1 MQKTPDTIIVIT
13 AYNEA
18 KYLPRFLEKL
28 TAVTKNFLVVDDG
41 STDQTAFLAR
51 QFTPYVISHEV
62 NLGKGAAMKTGADF
76 AFQKLA
82 AKKIIFMDG
91 DDQHSVEDLAH
102 FFSLMKDREKG
113 ICLFG
118 IRSFRKQMPWYRIL
132 GNRSASILVNLFF
145 GQYIPD
151 IPSGFKALSKDVYQK
166 LRWKSSDYGV
176 ELEIACRCAKQKLPF
191 ESIPIK
197 TIYHDMDRGM
207 DLFDAAKMLYKVLL
221 WRINL

>member
-1 MQKTPDTIIVIT
+1 MRKTPDTIIVIT
-13 AYNEA
+13 AYNEE

-28 TAVTKNFLVVDDG
+28 QPLTKDFLVVDDG
-41 STDQTAFLAR
+41 STDQTAKLAR

-76 AFQKLA
+76 VFQKLH

-91 DDQHSVEDLAH
+91 DDQHSVEDLPN
-102 FFSLMKDREKG
+102 FFALMERREKN
-113 ICLFG
+113 ICLLG
-118 IRSFRKQMPWYRIL
+118 VRSFRKKMPWYRIL

-145 GQYIPD
+145 GHYIPD

-176 ELEIACRCAKQKLPF
+176 ELEMACRCAKQKLPF
-191 ESIPIK
+191 ETIAIK

-207 DLFDAAKMLYKVLL
+207 DLFDAVKMLYKVLL

>member
-1 MQKTPDTIIVIT
+1 MRKNSETIIVIT
-13 AYNEA
+13 AYNEE

-28 TAVTKNFLVVDDG
+28 SPITKNFLVVDDG
-41 STDQTAFLAR
+41 SSDRTAELAR
-51 QFTPYVISHEV
+51 KFTKRVISHEV

-76 AFQKLA
+76 AFHQLG

-91 DDQHSVEDLAH
+91 DDQHSVEDLDN
-102 FFSLMKDREKG
+102 FFSLLEKQEKALYLLG
-113 ICLFG
+113 V
-118 IRSFRKQMPWYRIL
+118 RSFRKKMPWYRIL
-132 GNRSASILVNLFF
+132 GNRSASILVQVFF

-151 IPSGFKALSKDVYQK
+151 IPSGFKAMSVDVYQQ

-176 ELEIACRCAKQKLPF
+176 ELEIACRGAKQKIPF
-191 ESIPIK
+191 QIVPIK